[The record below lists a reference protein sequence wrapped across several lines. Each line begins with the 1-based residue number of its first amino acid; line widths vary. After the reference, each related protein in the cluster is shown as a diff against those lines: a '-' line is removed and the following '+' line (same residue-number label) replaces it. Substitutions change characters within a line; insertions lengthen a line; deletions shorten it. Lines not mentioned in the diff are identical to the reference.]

1 MRRFSSV
8 LFLLL
13 SYSLNSYAD
22 DAEKWVSLG
31 LSDIGQHEVD
41 TNSLQWI
48 SPDSIF
54 NITTRVIEKS
64 HAQGTASKAEA
75 SQDKLA
81 AASQIEWVTTMTID
95 CKANT
100 FSYTNG
106 RKYDQGKLVGGFNKA
121 RPAEA
126 IGAGSMPDQLKQAYC
141 PVAEP
146 AQDAANESSSL
157 LAVPLLAEPML
168 SEPTSESTLESV
180 ENEPPPGKIEWQS
193 IGKSAIAEVFYDRK
207 SIRRSQDGSRFIAHT
222 KVIPF
227 ASDANGKDAEAGDIT
242 LSTLSFDCNDHTFMV
257 VRMSKLKDDQLVSV
271 FDTPQPPAHTDKIAT
286 IQTLANKFCK
296 ASDEPPTPK
305 TPEQLKKDTRCANT
319 LSQVELLQNKIQQ
332 DIDDGGL
339 LCKQVKSYVKQ
350 IQQLAKAVKRDDCPI
365 DGMDSLAQD
374 VKSEACH

>member
-1 MRRFSSV
+1 MSV
-8 LFLLL
+8 LFLIL
-13 SYSLNSYAD
+13 SYSLSGYAE

-31 LSDIGQHEVD
+31 VSDIGQHEVD

-54 NITTRVIEKS
+54 NITTKVIEKS
-64 HAQGTASKAEA
+64 QAQAKTEA
-75 SQDKLA
+75 GKDKLPPDG
-81 AASQIEWVTTMTID
+81 QVEWVTTMTID
-95 CKANT
+95 CKANI

-106 RKYDQGKLVGGFNKA
+106 RKYDQGKLVGGFSKA

-126 IGAGSMPDQLKQAYC
+126 IGVGSMPDQLKQAYC
-141 PVAEP
+141 PVDEP
-146 AQDAANESSSL
+146 AQDAANEPSSL
-157 LAVPLLAEPML
+157 LAVPLLAESTPIDSA
-168 SEPTSESTLESV
+168 SETTLD
-180 ENEPPPGKIEWQS
+180 EPPSGKIEWQS

-222 KVIPF
+222 KVVPF
-227 ASDANGKDAEAGDIT
+227 TSNTNDAEAGDIT
-242 LSTLSFDCNDHTFMV
+242 LSTLSFDCNDHSFMV

-271 FDTPQPPAHTDKIAT
+271 FDTPQPPANTDKIAT

-296 ASDEPPTPK
+296 ASDEPSIPK

-319 LSQVELLQNKIQQ
+319 LSQVEQLQNKIQK

-350 IQQLAKAVKRDDCPI
+350 IQQLTKAVKRDDCAI
-365 DGMDSLAQD
+365 DGLDSFVED

>member
-1 MRRFSSV
+1 MHR
-8 LFLLL
+8 LLYAFLLL
-13 SYSLNSYAD
+13 WGYSLSAYAD

-31 LSDIGQHEVD
+31 VSDIGQHEVD

-48 SPDSIF
+48 SPGSIF

-64 HAQGTASKAEA
+64 LAPEDAAKVDPGK
-75 SQDKLA
+75 DKLA
-81 AASQIEWVTTMTID
+81 VDSQIEWVTTMTID
-95 CKANT
+95 CKAAT

-126 IGAGSMPDQLKQAYC
+126 IGVGSMPDQLRQAYC
-141 PVAEP
+141 PAPELAQDSADDSSTQLPVPFLAEP
-146 AQDAANESSSL
+146 APTDSAPAN
-157 LAVPLLAEPML
+157 AQG
-168 SEPTSESTLESV
+168 
-180 ENEPPPGKIEWQS
+180 EPPPGKIEWQS

-222 KVIPF
+222 KVVPF
-227 ASDANGKDAEAGDIT
+227 VSDTNGKDAEAGDIT

-257 VRMSKLKDDQLVSV
+257 VRMSKLQDDQLISV

-296 ASDEPPTPK
+296 ASDEPSTPK

-319 LSQVELLQNKIQQ
+319 LSQVELLQNKIQK
-332 DIDDGGL
+332 DIDDSHL

-365 DGMDSLAQD
+365 DGLDSFAQE

>member
-1 MRRFSSV
+1 MRQFSSV
-8 LFLLL
+8 LFLIL

-64 HAQGTASKAEA
+64 QAQGNAAKADTVK
-75 SQDKLA
+75 DKPVE
-81 AASQIEWVTTMTID
+81 ASQIEWVTTMTID

-146 AQDAANESSSL
+146 AQDAENEPSSL
-157 LAVPLLAEPML
+157 LAVPLLAEPTPMDSA
-168 SEPTSESTLESV
+168 SETIV
-180 ENEPPPGKIEWQS
+180 DEPPAGKIEWQS

-296 ASDEPPTPK
+296 ASDEHPTPK

-339 LCKQVKSYVKQ
+339 LCKRVKSYVKQ